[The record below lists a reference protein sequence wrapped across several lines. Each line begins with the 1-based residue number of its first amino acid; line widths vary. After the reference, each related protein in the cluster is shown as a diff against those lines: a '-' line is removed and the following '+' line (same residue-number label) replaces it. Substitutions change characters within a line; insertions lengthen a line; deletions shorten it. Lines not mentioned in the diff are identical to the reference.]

1 MCIIHKICGVCV
13 GIHQHIDFLMIGC
26 EVKMNRPGREET
38 ENRIIEI
45 VTEMFRNSAGYNKD
59 VTVSAKSQIQDELGF
74 DSIMLIVLQIDIED
88 AFHIRF
94 DPVEEDLQQVF
105 LSVRTLTDS
114 VQSHMGV

>member
-1 MCIIHKICGVCV
+1 M
-13 GIHQHIDFLMIGC
+13 
-26 EVKMNRPGREET
+26 EMNRPGREET
-38 ENRIIEI
+38 ENRIIGI
-45 VTEMFRNSAGYNKD
+45 VSEMFRNSAGYNSD
-59 VTVSAKSQIQDELGF
+59 ITVSAESKIRDELEF

-88 AFHIRF
+88 AFQIRF

>member
-1 MCIIHKICGVCV
+1 
-13 GIHQHIDFLMIGC
+13 
-26 EVKMNRPGREET
+26 MNRPGREET

-105 LSVRTLTDS
+105 CRYG
-114 VQSHMGV
+114 H

>member
-1 MCIIHKICGVCV
+1 
-13 GIHQHIDFLMIGC
+13 
-26 EVKMNRPGREET
+26 
-38 ENRIIEI
+38 
-45 VTEMFRNSAGYNKD
+45 
-59 VTVSAKSQIQDELGF
+59 
-74 DSIMLIVLQIDIED
+74 MLIVLQIDIED